1 MLESGCRSMID
12 GRLDLVEHS
21 MRADIERFQHEGWIS
36 ISYGLLATTLF
47 WAGRWVEAELAW
59 REPIQREPPGV
70 LQGGVQAL
78 LMTARAYRSTP
89 GALESCRRSLATCRR
104 VTRSTV
110 SASGYK
116 SPPSSKAFAILD
128 RRDDV
133 AGLYPIVRQGLEI
146 GDIIAFGNL
155 QLWQMLAGMA
165 AGAGQQWTDA
175 EDHFETALRQ
185 AHTLPHKIAQ
195 PEVRRWYAWML
206 LDRNQPGDMEK
217 ARTLLNEAIEMYSAI
232 GMPKHV
238 ELTKRLLART

>member
-1 MLESGCRSMID
+1 MID

-59 REPIQREPPGV
+59 REAIQREPPGV

-89 GALESCRRSLATCRR
+89 GALDELQTI
-104 VTRSTV
+104 
-110 SASGYK
+110 ASDL
-116 SPPSSKAFAILD
+116 PSGDAEHRIGVWIQIAALVEGFAILD

-155 QLWQMLAGMA
+155 QLWQLLAGMA